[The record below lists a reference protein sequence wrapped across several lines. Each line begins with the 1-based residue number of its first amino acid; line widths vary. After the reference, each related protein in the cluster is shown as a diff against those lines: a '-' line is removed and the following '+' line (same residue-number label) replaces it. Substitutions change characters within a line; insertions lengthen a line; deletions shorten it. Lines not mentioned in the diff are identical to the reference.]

1 MGIGSNG
8 IWTMKIELNPEQ
20 EKIVKDELQSG
31 HFRNVEEVIAEALQ
45 ALREKE
51 RSSSV
56 CGTNGQQRD
65 AVREMLDFVEKNHTR
80 MDAVPVKQLIHEEH
94 DPPRTANPL

>member
-1 MGIGSNG
+1 MNI
-8 IWTMKIELNPEQ
+8 KLNPEQ

-51 RSSSV
+51 RSQSAAKP
-56 CGTNGQQRD
+56 NGQQRE
-65 AVREMLDFVEKNHTR
+65 AVRDMLAFVEENHTR
-80 MDAVPVKQLIHEEH
+80 IDPVSVKQLIHEGHE
-94 DPPRTANPL
+94 PPGTTNPL

>member
-1 MGIGSNG
+1 
-8 IWTMKIELNPEQ
+8 MKIKLNPDQ
-20 EKIVKDELQSG
+20 EKIIRDELQSG

-51 RSSSV
+51 RSQSAA
-56 CGTNGQQRD
+56 TPNGQQRD

-80 MDAVPVKQLIHEEH
+80 LDTVSVKELMHEGH
-94 DPPRTANPL
+94 RL